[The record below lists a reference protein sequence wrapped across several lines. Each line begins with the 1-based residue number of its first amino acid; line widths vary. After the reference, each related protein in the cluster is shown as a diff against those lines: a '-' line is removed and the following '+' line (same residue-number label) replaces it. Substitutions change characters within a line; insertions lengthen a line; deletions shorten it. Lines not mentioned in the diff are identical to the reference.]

1 MLRKYLRLVIL
12 ILPFAF
18 CGNAAADVIFAV
30 HGGEERREE
39 FDWVGVTLGGHIDE
53 FSDEAQVPDWLRN
66 LVAKDKVGI
75 SLEITISQIDD
86 DTLTKERYD
95 YSFIP
100 KLSYYLAKY
109 FYVRGGLG
117 VGYNELEKEDTPEND
132 LMLGS
137 RMFFAPEF
145 NVGLE
150 AHIGNTKP
158 YLELTYTHRSNLGLG
173 DSDDNQSLNFFL
185 VNLGI
190 RF

>member
-1 MLRKYLRLVIL
+1 MQKITLKVVIF
-12 ILPFAF
+12 IVFSAF
-18 CGNAAADVIFAV
+18 GGNAAADVIFAV

-39 FDWVGVTLGGHIDE
+39 IDWIGITFGGHIDE
-53 FSDEAQVPDWLRN
+53 FSTEAQVPDWLRN

-75 SLEITISQIDD
+75 SLEITISQLDH
-86 DTLTKERYD
+86 DTFAKERYD
-95 YSFIP
+95 YAFIP
-100 KLSYYLAKY
+100 KLSYYLAKN

-117 VGYNELEKEDTPEND
+117 VGYNELEKEDTPGND
-132 LMLGS
+132 LELGG

-150 AHIGNTKP
+150 AHVGSTKP

-173 DSDDNQSLNFFL
+173 DTDDNQSLNFFL
-185 VNLGI
+185 LNLGI